1 MARKP
6 PPRHVK
12 PTARQLRRAVPRHAI
27 EPEIPFGAVSTLAV
41 TVAGAVVVASSAY
54 GYVPTAAG
62 GANLG
67 SRSGKRSLSVEQSGD
82 QAAANAKRWNDL
94 TGTSRANSRPGPA
107 SSESPADAALIA
119 RLAAQH
125 QSEPAFVKIPS
136 IHTTSSLINLG
147 LTGEGVLEVP
157 QDYLQAGWY
166 QKGPRPGDPG
176 PAVIAG
182 HLDSKIGPGIFSRLA
197 EVKPGDLIEVTRVDG
212 QVVSFIVTRVDQ
224 YPKRAFP
231 TRQVYGKTDR
241 AELRVI
247 TCGGSFDRGKG
258 SYNDNIVVFAR
269 LQSDEPRPN
278 VAGPSLPGLSL
289 PGPSLPGPT
298 TSSPLPSV

>member
-1 MARKP
+1 M
-6 PPRHVK
+6 
-12 PTARQLRRAVPRHAI
+12 
-27 EPEIPFGAVSTLAV
+27 STLAV

-54 GYVPTAAG
+54 GYVPAAAG
-62 GANLG
+62 GSKIGA
-67 SRSGKRSLSVEQSGD
+67 SRSATAQQPAD
-82 QAAANAKRWNDL
+82 QATAGAKRQNDL
-94 TGTSRANSRPGPA
+94 SGTPRSQQGPGPA
-107 SSESPADAALIA
+107 ETPADAALVA
-119 RLAAQH
+119 RLAAQR
-125 QSEPAFVKIPS
+125 QREPAFVRIPS

-147 LTGEGVLEVP
+147 LTSDGVLEVP

-182 HLDSKIGPGIFSRLA
+182 HLDSKIGPGIFSRLT
-197 EVKPGDLIEVTRVDG
+197 EVKPGDPIEITRVDG
-212 QVVSFIVTRVDQ
+212 TLIHFVVTRVDQ

-241 AELRVI
+241 SELRII

-269 LQSDEPRPN
+269 LESEATGPN
-278 VAGPSLPGLSL
+278 VAGGAPLQGPALPGSTLPVVTALS
-289 PGPSLPGPT
+289 SAVAAA
-298 TSSPLPSV
+298 SPQPSV